1 MEQKIFNELCK
12 TGFALF
18 KGPRRKALETGAR
31 MGLTPADVGTIR
43 KMAGFSNVAYNKTLS
58 KKSRLEVVR
67 RRKNGASF
75 SSLAERYGVTRT
87 AIFNICRGE
96 K

>member
-1 MEQKIFNELCK
+1 
-12 TGFALF
+12 
-18 KGPRRKALETGAR
+18 

-43 KMAGFSNVAYNKTLS
+43 KKAGFSNVAYNKTLS